1 MRPVKLLLAII
12 GLGLLSACGSGG
24 GGGNTNSDPPPTDS
38 VSGTVT
44 FKGAPLAGATV
55 TAFITNS
62 NAIYQTAT
70 TDANGNYSFTGIS
83 TSGNVPGDFQFW
95 ANKTGYGFY
104 PTVGAGASV
113 IRAGY
118 TGQFQ
123 GNGATDIGIDFTV
136 IDFVALPNG
145 SLGGANFSAYDG
157 SNPLVGLARTGQ
169 TASYAVGDDASKLKG
184 VAWPATR
191 FTDNSN
197 GTVTDH
203 LTGLIWLKNASC
215 ATLGPTTWTNALNQV
230 NQLVSGQC
238 GLSDGSTAGQWRV
251 PNVVELESVVDVSQS
266 GPAVTPN
273 VFNGVSSGIYWSST
287 SYYGGQ
293 SGSPNAWAIQF
304 SDGGYINDGSAN
316 AKATANNQVWA
327 VRGTG
332 AGGTVQL
339 QATGLYAFWNGYV
352 ATAAGDDAT
361 LQTGVHLTYPRWVD
375 NNNGTVT
382 DTMTGLIWLKQANCI
397 SGNWSAA
404 ITSVNNLASGQCG
417 LTDGSTAGSWR
428 MPNRNEMQSLADRMV
443 TNEADFFNST
453 YTWKYNGALYQAPI
467 FTNFVSSQY
476 YWTSTTD
483 AAVTTSAW
491 TVYSCDYGVYD
502 ISKGNTGYTL
512 AVR

>member
-1 MRPVKLLLAII
+1 MRAVKLASAII
-12 GLGLLSACGSGG
+12 SLGLLSACGSGG
-24 GGGNTNSDPPPTDS
+24 GNNSPFDPPPTDS

-83 TSGNVPGDFQFW
+83 TTGNVPGEFQFW
-95 ANKTGYGFY
+95 VNKAGYGFY
-104 PTVGAGASV
+104 PSV
-113 IRAGY
+113 SSPGQVMRAGY

-123 GNGATDIGIDFTV
+123 GNGFNDIGIDFTV
-136 IDFVALPNG
+136 IDFVALANG
-145 SLGGANFSAYDG
+145 SLSGANFAAYDG
-157 SNPLVGLARTGQ
+157 SNPRVSLASTGQ
-169 TASYAVGDDASKLKG
+169 STSYQAGDDASKNKG
-184 VAWPATR
+184 VAWTGATR
-191 FTDNSN
+191 FTDNAN
-197 GTVTDH
+197 GTITDK

-215 ATLGPTTWTNALNQV
+215 VTLGPSTWTNALNQV
-230 NQLVSGQC
+230 NQLASGQC

-251 PNVVELESVVDVSQS
+251 PNVIELESVVDVSHS
-266 GPAVTPN
+266 GPAVTPL
-273 VFNGVSSGIYWSST
+273 VFSGVSSGIYWSST

-293 SGSPNAWAIQF
+293 AGSPYAWAIQF
-304 SDGGYINDGSAN
+304 SDGSYINDGSAN

-327 VRGTG
+327 VRGSG
-332 AGGTVQL
+332 AAGTAQL

-352 ATAAGDDAT
+352 ATAPGDDAT
-361 LQTGVHLTYPRWVD
+361 LQMGVRLTYPRWVD

-382 DTMTGLIWLKQANCI
+382 DTMTGLVWLKEANCI
-397 SGNWSAA
+397 HDTWSNA
-404 ITSVNNLASGQCG
+404 IALVNSLASGTCG

-453 YTWKYNGALYQAPI
+453 YTWKYNGALYQSPI
-467 FTNFVSSQY
+467 FTNFVSSQN

-502 ISKGNTGYTL
+502 MDKGNPGYTL